1 MPGEGP
7 GPTVAEETEVA
18 VVGAS
23 PAGLTAAIQA
33 ARSGAQVDLL
43 EGRPEIGVPE
53 APAKVAFDALL
64 PPGAGP
70 RDAHVR
76 SRFEHVVLSG
86 PGGTSL
92 EVQAP
97 GQILH
102 RTRFDQHLVQR
113 AIEAGVRVRTG
124 LGEVA
129 APRPDR
135 LEADSLVLDA
145 EVTIFADGHPSLAGR
160 FMAPIQA
167 PEAIR
172 WGVIH
177 VVEAPSAGPDPPLHL
192 QVGSHAPGG
201 RTQLVPLGDGRCE
214 HWTFARTGPER
225 ARRLA
230 DQAVADPW
238 PGIGRLQIDETV
250 PVRTGP
256 DPAHALPGALAG
268 RRCLVTGGA
277 GGLGGLEVGLSAG
290 RAAGR
295 AAARSVDGGGQ
306 AALDR
311 YHEAM
316 HAQFGD
322 GYRGLAQL
330 MDVVEGLPDGAL
342 DEVLGPWEG
351 QVVDLDTV
359 AGLAKGRPAARGL
372 SLGRM
377 LAAHPGAALRSFLG
391 LARRPADL
399 WSAVSRR

>member
-1 MPGEGP
+1 MPWGRSVP
-7 GPTVAEETEVA
+7 AVAQEIQVA

-33 ARSGAQVDLL
+33 ARSGAQVDLF
-43 EGRPEIGVPE
+43 EGRQEIGVPE

-64 PPGAGP
+64 PRGAGP
-70 RDAHVR
+70 RRAHVR
-76 SRFEHVVLSG
+76 SRFDHVVLSG
-86 PGGTSL
+86 PAGASL

-97 GQILH
+97 GQVLD

-113 AIEAGVRVRTG
+113 AVQAGVRVRTG
-124 LGEVA
+124 LGEVT

-135 LEADSLVLDA
+135 LEADGLVLHA
-145 EVTIFADGHPSLAGR
+145 EVTVFADGHPSLAGG
-160 FMAPIQA
+160 FLEPIQA
-167 PEAIR
+167 PEAVR

-177 VVEAPSAGPDPPLHL
+177 VVEGPRSGPDRPLHL

-201 RTQLVPLGDGRCE
+201 RTQLVPLGDGRWE

-230 DQAVADPW
+230 DQAVAEPW
-238 PGIGRLQIDETV
+238 PGIGPLDVDETM
-250 PVRTGP
+250 PVRSGP

-268 RRCLVTGGA
+268 PGFIVTGGA
-277 GGLGGLEVGLSAG
+277 GGLGGLEVGLRTG
-290 RAAGR
+290 TAAGR
-295 AAARSVDGGGQ
+295 AATRSLDGGGQ
-306 AALDR
+306 GALDR
-311 YHEAM
+311 YHELM
-316 HAQFGD
+316 HARFGD

-330 MDVVEGLPDGAL
+330 MDLVEGLPDGTL
-342 DEVLGPWEG
+342 DDVLGPWEG
-351 QVVDLDTV
+351 HVVDLDTV
-359 AGLAKGRPAARGL
+359 AGLATGRPGARGL

-377 LAAHPGAALRSFLG
+377 LAAHPGAALRSILG